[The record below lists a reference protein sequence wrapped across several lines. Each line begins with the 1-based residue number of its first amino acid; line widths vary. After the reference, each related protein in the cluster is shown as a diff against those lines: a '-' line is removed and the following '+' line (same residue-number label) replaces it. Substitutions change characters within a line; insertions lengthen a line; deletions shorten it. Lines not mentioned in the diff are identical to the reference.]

1 MKKFYLVCLT
11 VLSFGLTAEVS
22 PERMSQIDS
31 EVQSMSFN
39 ELRDRRASLLSE
51 QAQLLDTQSDTQ
63 NPSTVKSTSGRLAEI
78 AAELSAI
85 QKVLVGIVGAAVLAN
100 VTDDGYND
108 DVPPVITIEGANPAT
123 VELGDTYSD
132 PGASAMDAFHG
143 STAVTA
149 SGSVDTS
156 KVGSYTITYTATDLD
171 GNSATATRTVN
182 VVDTT
187 APVVTVTGDN
197 PVTVALDTSYTDAG
211 ATATDLSGPV
221 TVVTS
226 GTVDVNTVGAYTLTY
241 SATDASGNT
250 GTATRTVN
258 VTDTTSPNFTSSST
272 FVVDENVTAIGN
284 VTAIDNC
291 CNATDSESI
300 TFTIG
305 ATTGPAIQGD
315 QAASQLQITS
325 DGALSFDIAPDYDL
339 QVPDALLTIQNLMLL
354 ILHL

>member
-39 ELRDRRASLLSE
+39 ELRDRKASLLSE

-85 QKVLVGIVGAAVLAN
+85 QKVLIGIVGAAAIN
-100 VTDDGYND
+100 SVTDDGYND
-108 DVPPVITIEGANPAT
+108 NVPPVITIDGANPAT

-132 PGASAMDAFHG
+132 AGASAMDAFHG

-156 KVGSYTITYTATDLD
+156 TVGSYTITYTATDLD
-171 GNSATATRTVN
+171 GNTATATRTVN
-182 VVDTT
+182 VVDTP
-187 APVVTVTGDN
+187 APVVTETGDN
-197 PVTVALDTSYTDAG
+197 PVTVALDTSYTAAG
-211 ATATDLSGPV
+211 ATATDLSGRV

-241 SATDASGNT
+241 SATDASGNA

-258 VTDTTSPNFTSSST
+258 VTDTASPVFM
-272 FVVDENVTAIGN
+272 FVKI
-284 VTAIDNC
+284 
-291 CNATDSESI
+291 
-300 TFTIG
+300 
-305 ATTGPAIQGD
+305 
-315 QAASQLQITS
+315 
-325 DGALSFDIAPDYDL
+325 
-339 QVPDALLTIQNLMLL
+339 
-354 ILHL
+354 